1 MREVRPETADSVSV
15 AFDVPDG
22 LASSFRFD
30 PGQFITL
37 RKHIDGAEVRRSY
50 SICSGIADGEL
61 RVAVRRVPGG
71 VLSGWIT
78 EDLRHGEV
86 VDVLPPQ
93 GRFTTELN
101 PLKSRRVLGVAA
113 GSGITPVLSILRSVL
128 TIEPR
133 STAVLVLGNR
143 DPGSIM
149 LAGELEAVEEQAGGR
164 LTILPLFSRHDAA
177 PAHQRGRI
185 EADRLRQPDFAAH
198 DLASVDEAYLC
209 GPTSMVSGVR
219 EHLELIGV
227 PADHIHAESF
237 GPAAP
242 AAAAPADAAA
252 RPETPFTVVNAGVST
267 GLTQRASESV
277 LDAGLREG
285 LDLPY
290 SCMAGSC
297 GTCIARVVDGACDPG
312 MSELDAGQRAR
323 GEVLSCQARV
333 TEAGTTIT
341 FD

>member
-1 MREVRPETADSVSV
+1 
-15 AFDVPDG
+15 
-22 LASSFRFD
+22 
-30 PGQFITL
+30 
-37 RKHIDGAEVRRSY
+37 
-50 SICSGIADGEL
+50 
-61 RVAVRRVPGG
+61 
-71 VLSGWIT
+71 
-78 EDLRHGEV
+78 
-86 VDVLPPQ
+86 
-93 GRFTTELN
+93 
-101 PLKSRRVLGVAA
+101 
-113 GSGITPVLSILRSVL
+113 
-128 TIEPR
+128 
-133 STAVLVLGNR
+133 
-143 DPGSIM
+143 
-149 LAGELEAVEEQAGGR
+149 
-164 LTILPLFSRHDAA
+164 
-177 PAHQRGRI
+177 
-185 EADRLRQPDFAAH
+185 
-198 DLASVDEAYLC
+198 
-209 GPTSMVSGVR
+209 MVSGVR

-242 AAAAPADAAA
+242 AAAAPGDAAA
-252 RPETPFTVVNAGVST
+252 RPESPFTVVNAGVST

-333 TEAGTTIT
+333 TEPGTTIT